1 MKISSENTIKNTG
14 GTNKMAIIN
23 TPLAA
28 GKITFKNRLIYPPI
42 TIAKASADGEVT
54 DDSLAYYEEKM
65 HGGSFSLAF
74 VEHCYIMQ
82 EGKASDSQV
91 SIADDGKIQGLAK
104 LARVIKG
111 AGTNAV
117 VQMNHAGS
125 CTSTEVTGMP
135 LKGASP
141 VQNPRQGGVPEEM
154 TKADIRKVVEAF
166 AAAAERG
173 KKAGF
178 DGVEIHSA
186 HSYLLNQFYSPLTN
200 LRNDEYGGKLENR
213 LTIHLEVI
221 EAVRKAVGKDYP
233 VFLRLGACDHMP
245 GGNTVE
251 DAVKAAKILEDA
263 GIDILDVSG
272 GMCGYVNPENS
283 DPGYFGKE
291 SAAIKAAVNIPVITT
306 GGVKAPEDVEALLQA
321 GAGDLIGVGRTVMK
335 DSAWAGRTIGFYRD

>member
-1 MKISSENTIKNTG
+1 
-14 GTNKMAIIN
+14 MAIIN

-28 GKITFKNRLIYPPI
+28 GKITFKNRLVYPPI
-42 TIAKASADGEVT
+42 NISKASADGEVT

-125 CTSTEVTGMP
+125 CTSTEVTGMS

-291 SAAIKAAVNIPVITT
+291 SAAIKAAVKIPVMVT
-306 GGVKAPEDVEALLQA
+306 GGVKEPEDVEALLQA

>member
-1 MKISSENTIKNTG
+1 
-14 GTNKMAIIN
+14 MAMIN

-28 GKITFKNRLIYPPI
+28 GKITFKNRLIYPPLA
-42 TIAKASADGEVT
+42 TAKASADGDVT
-54 DDSLAYYEEKM
+54 EDSLAYYEEKM
-65 HGGSFSLAF
+65 HGGSFSLAI

-82 EGKASDSQV
+82 EGKASNGQLSV
-91 SIADDGKIQGLAK
+91 ADDSKLQGLAK

-111 AGTNAV
+111 AGTKAV
-117 VQMNHAGS
+117 LQMNHAGS
-125 CTSTEVTGMP
+125 CTSTEVTGMT

-154 TKADIRKVVEAF
+154 TKAEIRKVIEAF
-166 AAAAERG
+166 GEAARRG
-173 KKAGF
+173 KEAGF

-213 LTIHLEVI
+213 LTIHLEAI
-221 EAVRKAVGKDYP
+221 EAVRKAVGKEYP
-233 VFLRLGACDHMP
+233 VFLRLGACDHMA

-263 GIDILDVSG
+263 GVDILDISG

-283 DPGYFGKE
+283 RPGYFGEE
-291 SAAIKAAVNIPVITT
+291 SAAVREAVNVPVIIT
-306 GGVKAPEDVEALLQA
+306 GGVKEPEDVEALLEV
-321 GAGDLIGVGRTVMK
+321 GAGDLVGVGRAVMQ
-335 DSAWAGRTIGFYRD
+335 DSAWAARTIGFYRD